1 MSKNTLD
8 FYAANA
14 AEYVLHGTVNPRLN
28 SFLERLPAG
37 GTILELGTGSGV
49 DAKTMMAAGFRVDA
63 TDGSGELAHEA
74 EKLLGQPVRQMLF
87 NQLEA
92 DQAYDGV
99 YASASLLHAPREDL
113 PDIISRIH
121 RSLKVGAYVWAS
133 FKGGQQEGL
142 DGLGRYYNYFSASEL
157 KQAWS
162 TNGAWSSLE
171 HESWLGSGY
180 DQLPTE
186 WHSIMAKRQ

>member
-1 MSKNTLD
+1 MNNKTLE

-14 AEYVLHGTVNPRLN
+14 VEYVSHGTVNPRLN

-49 DAKTMMAAGFRVDA
+49 DAKAMLNAGFRVDA
-63 TDGSGELAHEA
+63 TDGSSELAQQA

-87 NQLEA
+87 NDLNA
-92 DQAYDGV
+92 DQTYDGV
-99 YASASLLHAPREDL
+99 YACASLLHASRADL

-121 RSLKVGAYVWAS
+121 RSLKVGGYVWAS

-142 DGLGRYYNYFSASEL
+142 DGLGRYYNYLNESEL
-157 KQAWS
+157 KQL
-162 TNGAWSSLE
+162 WSSNGPWAHLK
-171 HESWLGSGY
+171 HETWQGSGY

-186 WHSIMAKRQ
+186 WHSILAVRQ

>member
-49 DAKTMMAAGFRVDA
+49 DAKAMLAAGFRVDA

-121 RSLKVGAYVWAS
+121 RSLKVGGYVWAS

-157 KQAWS
+157 KQIWS

-180 DQLPTE
+180 DKLPTE
-186 WHSIMAKRQ
+186 WHSIMAKR